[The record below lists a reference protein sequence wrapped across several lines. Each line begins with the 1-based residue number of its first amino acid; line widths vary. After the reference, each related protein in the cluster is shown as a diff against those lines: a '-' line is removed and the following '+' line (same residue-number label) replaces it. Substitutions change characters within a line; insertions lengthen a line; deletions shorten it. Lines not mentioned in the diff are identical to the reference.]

1 MAENSRFVPVL
12 TVLAEPGPAYI
23 WVVRSPDEGGVGG
36 NMCSLMGWDDSFPM
50 SHGLWQKFDDWA
62 WEFDQVLSEGGYFQM
77 PDDWDWLAFHARGLQ
92 LSRWLKDEVG
102 SAYRVVYL
110 KYGSDPNRSLS
121 ERTEVLAD
129 GSLLPLLPFLG
140 PFPEPARFCRHI
152 VSGGQTGAD
161 RAALDFAI
169 ENGYTHGGWAP
180 AGRQAEDGTIPLKYQ
195 LTVLP
200 EGGYL
205 ERTRRNVE
213 DSDGTLVVNLGELD
227 GETLVA
233 QQFAEA
239 LGKPHLVIQLSG
251 EITAEAA
258 NDVLVW
264 LRHHE
269 IKTLNIAGPRDS
281 KRPGAYGLTV
291 ELLAAMHRSSS

>member
-1 MAENSRFVPVL
+1 M
-12 TVLAEPGPAYI
+12 
-23 WVVRSPDEGGVGG
+23 
-36 NMCSLMGWDDSFPM
+36 
-50 SHGLWQKFDDWA
+50 
-62 WEFDQVLSEGGYFQM
+62 
-77 PDDWDWLAFHARGLQ
+77 
-92 LSRWLKDEVG
+92 
-102 SAYRVVYL
+102 
-110 KYGSDPNRSLS
+110 
-121 ERTEVLAD
+121 
-129 GSLLPLLPFLG
+129 
-140 PFPEPARFCRHI
+140 
-152 VSGGQTGAD
+152 SGGQTGAD

-200 EGGYL
+200 EDGYL

-269 IKTLNIAGPRDS
+269 IKTLNIAGPRDRR
-281 KRPGAYGLTV
+281 RPGAYGLTV